1 MIKENKTNINKKEEP
16 TLEPKCGTEMPKRQS
31 CQRKN
36 QDLRG
41 KKSWLERKERK
52 DNETKKKSEKKN
64 VPSNRRAEM
73 LKDWDLRRNEIRTK

>member
-1 MIKENKTNINKKEEP
+1 VKTIKENKTNINKKEEP
-16 TLEPKCGTEMPKRQS
+16 TLEPKCGTEMPKHQS

-52 DNETKKKSEKKN
+52 GNETKKKKRKKKRTFKPKSQN
-64 VPSNRRAEM
+64 AKGLGP
-73 LKDWDLRRNEIRTK
+73 KKKRN